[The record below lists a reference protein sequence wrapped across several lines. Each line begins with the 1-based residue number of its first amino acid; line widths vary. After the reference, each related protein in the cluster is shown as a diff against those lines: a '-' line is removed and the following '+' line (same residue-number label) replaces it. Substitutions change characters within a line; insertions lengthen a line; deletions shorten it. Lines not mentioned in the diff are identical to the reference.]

1 MPNRFVV
8 LMLIAFP
15 LFACSRSNNLL
26 LGEVRGKLGSHAV
39 TVTDCYRT
47 HTPEPVVTAN
57 KQSWEPCRDA
67 SIVIDSEQLTVN
79 GRSYG
84 TLGSGDSILV
94 DHGVVSVKHPGS
106 GERAQR

>member
-8 LMLIAFP
+8 LMQIAFT
-15 LFACSRSNNLL
+15 LVACNRSNNLL
-26 LGEVRGKLGSHAV
+26 LGEVRGKLGSHDV

-47 HTPEPVVTAN
+47 NAPQPVATAN

-67 SIVIDSEQLTVN
+67 SVVIDSEELTVN

-84 TLGSGDSILV
+84 TLSSGDSILV
-94 DHGVVSVKHPGS
+94 DHGVVSVKHRS
-106 GERAQR
+106 AGERAQR